1 MRSHCCW
8 NRIHT
13 HWCNVDRRHEVQSKM
28 ACTRVYVYCRDH
40 RQHMSSSVGQSNGVE
55 VLRVLC
61 VLSLP
66 TVEGREIYGLCVD
79 LAGASYSGQATTFA
93 YVQFRF
99 HGARD
104 ADSLYYSWANQ
115 ICADDDQERAIV
127 LASMKYV
134 FHALFPVIGL

>member
-1 MRSHCCW
+1 MDGFDAFAGTLARPGVH
-8 NRIHT
+8 
-13 HWCNVDRRHEVQSKM
+13 VRRGHHLQYMYPGLAEP
-28 ACTRVYVYCRDH
+28 
-40 RQHMSSSVGQSNGVE
+40 NGVE

-66 TVEGREIYGLCVD
+66 TMEGREIYGLCVD